1 MPPKKKTPRVGP
13 GRATVPVTVRLAPD
27 VWERLQRAMLDRKI
41 QNVEPQKQQEIVTA
55 ALSVWLDKNG
65 Y

>member
-1 MPPKKKTPRVGP
+1 MARTARV
-13 GRATVPVTVRLAPD
+13 